1 MKKYGLLV
9 KLKAKEG
16 KEMEVHNYIQ
26 EAVNLARKEQGTISW
41 YSFRI
46 DKNTFGIF
54 DSFENE
60 EGREAHLNGEIAG
73 GLMERAPDLLTE
85 EPRIEKVEILSA
97 I

>member
-16 KEMEVHNYIQ
+16 KEMEVLNYIQ
-26 EAVNLARKEQGTISW
+26 EAVNLARREHGTISW

-46 DKNTFGIF
+46 DKTTFGIF

-60 EGREAHLNGEIAG
+60 EGREAHLNGEITS
-73 GLMERAPDLLTE
+73 GLMERAQDLLIE
-85 EPRIEKVEILSA
+85 QPEIEKVEILSA

>member
-46 DKNTFGIF
+46 NKNTFGIF

>member
-1 MKKYGLLV
+1 MKRYGLLV

-16 KEMEVHNYIQ
+16 KEMEVLNYIQ
-26 EAVNLARKEQGTISW
+26 EAVNLARREQGTISW

-46 DKNTFGIF
+46 DKHTFGIF

-60 EGREAHLNGEIAG
+60 EGREAHLNGEIAA
-73 GLMERAPDLLTE
+73 GLMERATDLLTE
-85 EPRIEKVEILSA
+85 EPEIEKVEILSA